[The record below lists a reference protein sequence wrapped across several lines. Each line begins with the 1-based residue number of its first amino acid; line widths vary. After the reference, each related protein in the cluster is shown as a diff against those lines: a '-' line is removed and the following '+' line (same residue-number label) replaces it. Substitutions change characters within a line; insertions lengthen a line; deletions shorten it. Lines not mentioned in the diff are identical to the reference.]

1 MKTEAPANGRHLLY
15 RSNRSFGETY
25 RLLGDLLDSFEEVL
39 NHNPEARKRLVLCR
53 SSLKSSMDVL
63 GCLKKT

>member
-1 MKTEAPANGRHLLY
+1 MKTEAPVNGRNLLY

-25 RLLGDLLDSFEEVL
+25 RLLGDLLDNFEEVL
-39 NHNPEARKRLVLCR
+39 NNNPEARKRLIQCR